1 MESKTIFPAMG
12 LPATYHIRVIGQ
24 LDENWSNRLGG
35 LTISSTCSDESQ
47 VITSLHGNL
56 IDQAALFGVLMA
68 LYDSR
73 LPLLSVEFLGEDQPM
88 TKASHGIP

>member
-12 LPATYHIRVIGQ
+12 LPATYHIRVIGK
-24 LDENWSNRLGG
+24 LDENWSETLSG
-35 LTISSTCSDESQ
+35 LVFRSTCSDDHQ
-47 VITSLHGNL
+47 VITSLKGRL

-73 LPLLSVEFLGEDQPM
+73 LPLVSVEFLGEDQPM

>member
-24 LDENWSNRLGG
+24 LDEIWSNRLSG
-35 LTISSTCSDESQ
+35 LTITSSRSDDHQ

>member
-35 LTISSTCSDESQ
+35 LNISSTCSNDHQ
-47 VITSLHGNL
+47 VITSLKGSL

-73 LPLLSVEFLGEDQPM
+73 LLLLSVEFLGEDQPV
-88 TKASHGIP
+88 KKNSHAIP

>member
-47 VITSLHGNL
+47 VITSLKGRL

-73 LPLLSVEFLGEDQPM
+73 LPLVSVEFLGEDQPM
-88 TKASHGIP
+88 AKDSHGIP

>member
-1 MESKTIFPAMG
+1 MG
-12 LPATYHIRVIGQ
+12 LPATYHIQVIGQ
-24 LDENWSNRLGG
+24 LDEIWSNRLGS
-35 LTISSTCSDESQ
+35 LTITSTRSDDQQ

-73 LPLLSVEFLGEDQPM
+73 LPLLSVEFLRENQPV
-88 TKASHGIP
+88 TKNSHAIP